1 MWRTLKHFLLFAVLQ
16 FGGFA
21 LNLMLLVHAQ
31 DQSGFISIDCGL
43 EQSPGYTE
51 RTTGIYYISDSS
63 LTDTGD
69 SKSISLDYRDQYTR
83 PFWFLRSFPQ
93 GTRNCYS
100 IRLTGGDKYLIRA
113 SFVYGNYDSQKGNL
127 PEFELHLGATLWDSV
142 AFSNA
147 SSITIKELLHTPAQ
161 NHIHICLVN
170 IGTGV
175 PFISAIEL
183 RPLPTASY
191 LTQMPKQSLAL
202 LLRYD
207 VGQTANTAGYRYPND
222 IYDRLWYSYP
232 RDDWAQLSTLSIIN
246 NDQNTY
252 QLPSDVMRTA
262 ATPKDI
268 SSQFLNISWVP
279 ADRYA
284 EYYTYIHFAEV
295 AKLQASQIREISITI
310 NGELTS
316 DPFVPRYL
324 YTNTINSTLAFRG
337 GAQSY
342 NFSIFTSEDSFLLP
356 ILNAFEVYMVKE
368 FLESET
374 NQKDF
379 DAIANI
385 KSTYIIIKNWQGD
398 PCAPK
403 DYLWEGVTCSA
414 HENESRN
421 IKSLDLSSSGLT
433 GLIAPSISNLTMIQ
447 TLDLSNNNLTGPI
460 PDFLSQL
467 PNLNVLNLENNKL
480 TGSVP
485 VRLSD
490 RSKNGLL
497 LLSLCGNPNL
507 SGQVS
512 CNKKKKK
519 HNLGVLVGVPV
530 GISIGILLVV
540 AAAAIWWHSFK
551 TKGEK
556 ANTRPEA
563 QEVGHTDTKPTLLKA
578 PSDPRRGQ
586 HFTKVEITNI
596 TSNYTSLLGEGAFGK
611 VYRGRLENKVE
622 VAVKVLSPRSS
633 QGLEEFN
640 NEVALLMSVA
650 DHKNVVSLI
659 GYCDDVDCMALVYA
673 FVAYGNLKQHLSAV
687 LSPSPPASSPQSPDH
702 RYTSSA
708 PLLVRSQRSDSELS
722 PSPSA
727 SLAQPPHTGATLFH
741 TAHSQGPESDSIIR
755 VLTWKER
762 LGIALDAARGL
773 NYLHSHRNM
782 PIVHRDVKPANI
794 LLDKRLQAKIGDFG
808 ISRAFATE
816 SITHVSTL
824 SKGTLGYLDPEY
836 HNTKRLN
843 KKSDVYSFGIVLL
856 ELITG
861 RRAINTEVVQPGGP
875 EVCIHI
881 IEWVRNEVN
890 NQRIESVVDPKL
902 QGKYKMDSVRKAIQT
917 AMACVPLTGA
927 ERPDIDVVY
936 KDLEQCL
943 KMESAPD
950 PEPRTTVSDDI
961 TFPTSRCMIS

>member
-1 MWRTLKHFLLFAVLQ
+1 MSWTSKQLLFLLA
-16 FGGFA
+16 GFT
-21 LNLMLLVHAQ
+21 LNLMLLVHSRD

-43 EQSPGYTE
+43 KTDSGYSEKDT
-51 RTTGIYYISDSS
+51 RINYMSDA
-63 LTDTGD
+63 TFIDTGE
-69 SKSISLDYRDQYTR
+69 SKSTLPSYSDYYQQQYGSV
-83 PFWFLRSFPQ
+83 RSFPE
-93 GTRNCYS
+93 GARNCYK
-100 IRLTGGDKYLIRA
+100 INVTRGNKYLIRA
-113 SFVYGNYDSQKGNL
+113 SFLYGNYDGQDKI
-127 PEFELHLGATLWDSV
+127 PEFELHLGPNLWNTITNLETSEATD
-142 AFSNA
+142 
-147 SSITIKELLHTPAQ
+147 KELIYVPLR
-161 NHIHICLVN
+161 NYIHVCLVST
-170 IGTGV
+170 GYGV
-175 PFISAIEL
+175 PFISALEL
-183 RPLPTASY
+183 RPLPNASY
-191 LTQMPKQSLAL
+191 ETKTGSLAL
-202 LLRYD
+202 VSRYD
-207 VGQTANTAGYRYPND
+207 MGPNDRTGCRYPFD
-222 IYDRLWYSYP
+222 ILDRFWYYYNEL
-232 RDDWAQLSTLSIIN
+232 DDWTQLNTSSTIKSKS
-246 NDQNTY
+246 DDPY
-252 QLPSDVMRTA
+252 QLPSVVMSTA
-262 ATPKDI
+262 STPKNPSDSLSI
-268 SSQFLNISWVP
+268 ILSLPDKN
-279 ADRYA
+279 A
-284 EYYTYIHFAEV
+284 EYYSYLHFAEV
-295 AKLQASQIREISITI
+295 ESLQLNQSRWQYVSGEGTGSFGPFAPPYMSRYTVYDTEAWSTGGEYVKISVTRA
-310 NGELTS
+310 E
-316 DPFVPRYL
+316 
-324 YTNTINSTLAFRG
+324 NSTL
-337 GAQSY
+337 
-342 NFSIFTSEDSFLLP
+342 P
-356 ILNAFEVYMVKE
+356 PVLNAFEIYMVKQFVE
-368 FLESET
+368 AET
-374 NQKDF
+374 NQEDV
-379 DAIANI
+379 DAITSI
-385 KSTYIIIKNWQGD
+385 KSTYNIKRNWQGD
-398 PCAPK
+398 PCAPQH
-403 DYLWEGVTCSA
+403 YVWHGVKCNYQ
-414 HENESRN
+414 EFESPR
-421 IKSLDLSSSGLT
+421 IISLDLSSSGLT
-433 GLIAPSISNLTMIQ
+433 GEIAASISNLTMIQ
-447 TLDLSNNNLTGPI
+447 SLDLSNNNLTGPI

-519 HNLGVLVGVPV
+519 HNLGVSVGVPV

-556 ANTRPEA
+556 ANTMPEE
-563 QEVGHTDTKPTLLKA
+563 QEVGHTDTKPTLLKP

-611 VYRGRLENKVE
+611 VYRGTLENKVE
-622 VAVKVLSPRSS
+622 VAVKILSPRSS

-687 LSPSPPASSPQSPDH
+687 LSASPPASSPQSPDH
-702 RYTSSA
+702 RYISSA
-708 PLLVRSQRSDSELS
+708 PLLVRSHRSDSELS

-727 SLAQPPHTGATLFH
+727 SLAPPPHTGATLFH
-741 TAHSQGPESDSIIR
+741 TAHSHGPKSDIIIR

-782 PIVHRDVKPANI
+782 PIVHRDIKPANI

-861 RRAINTEVVQPGGP
+861 RRAINTEVVQPGRP
-875 EVCIHI
+875 E
-881 IEWVRNEVN
+881 
-890 NQRIESVVDPKL
+890 
-902 QGKYKMDSVRKAIQT
+902 GKYKMDSVRKAIQT

-927 ERPDIDVVY
+927 ERPDVDVVY

-950 PEPRTTVSDDI
+950 PEPRTTASDDI
-961 TFPTSRCMIS
+961 TFPTNRCMIS